1 MLHVRLGSSFR
12 GKLHEREKKRPRL
25 ILSGPDCRRR
35 YQNGISSRTVTTHHI
50 HVPNIFRSSE
60 SSSSTFNFCS
70 FQVQPKTG
78 KTRLVFVRKTHGK
91 PAAIGRQLA
100 NFTLHAQT

>member
-1 MLHVRLGSSFR
+1 MYPIFSEVQS
-12 GKLHEREKKRPRL
+12 
-25 ILSGPDCRRR
+25 
-35 YQNGISSRTVTTHHI
+35 Q
-50 HVPNIFRSSE
+50 VPLP
-60 SSSSTFNFCS
+60 STFVH